1 MWSHFPVYIEFFCL
15 HGNYID
21 LQLTHRSISEWLK
34 ENFYYNKSTL
44 ISFVLMSE
52 GQELDSTRVT
62 IVQGWR
68 VYLYSWLWRTNIL
81 ICNLC
86 PDGEKYLIWTFSNIL
101 DSSDILS
108 KKKKKD
114 KRFRAVMDHA
124 GSELWHLSTVYW
136 FSRSTAMPTKAE
148 FLNHSKSPSNLTIKI
163 SGWVM
168 SIKHWNFLLKALM
181 YFINYQL
188 LFKNYWYDRSW

>member
-1 MWSHFPVYIEFFCL
+1 MWSHVPVYIEFFSVSME
-15 HGNYID
+15 NTSTYNWPYIN

-52 GQELDSTRVT
+52 GQDLDSTRVT

-86 PDGEKYLIWTFSNIL
+86 PNGEKYLIWTFSNIL
-101 DSSDILS
+101 DFADILS
-108 KKKKKD
+108 KKKMGQEISCCYWPC
-114 KRFRAVMDHA
+114 RPR
-124 GSELWHLSTVYW
+124 TVTSLRCIG
-136 FSRSTAMPTKAE
+136 FQGKP
-148 FLNHSKSPSNLTIKI
+148 
-163 SGWVM
+163 
-168 SIKHWNFLLKALM
+168 
-181 YFINYQL
+181 
-188 LFKNYWYDRSW
+188 